1 MQNKVFEVNISDE
14 PDLICKLLE
23 ADLTSSADVLGGKC
37 EANVCLGWSQ
47 YPEFLVY
54 TFFIHT
60 TVFILFYYFSPL
72 QANFFE
78 VLMFLHNICLTGT
91 PLCVSNTCMV
101 FEYFS
106 TAAGV

>member
-1 MQNKVFEVNISDE
+1 MKSVSRIPGVH
-14 PDLICKLLE
+14 
-23 ADLTSSADVLGGKC
+23 
-37 EANVCLGWSQ
+37 
-47 YPEFLVY
+47 FLY
-54 TFFIHT
+54 THNCIFLNF
-60 TVFILFYYFSPL
+60 YFSPL